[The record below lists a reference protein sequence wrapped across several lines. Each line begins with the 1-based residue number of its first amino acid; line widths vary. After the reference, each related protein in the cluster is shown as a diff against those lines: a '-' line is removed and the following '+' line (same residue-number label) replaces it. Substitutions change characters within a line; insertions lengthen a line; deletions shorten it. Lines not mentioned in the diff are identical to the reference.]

1 MPKTHS
7 RAIWVKLQQFLE
19 SEEQQQE
26 LLAEMKKRLKSN
38 DSHTP
43 REKKEINPRKR
54 FSDIEITALDNVYVQ
69 SNGKPS
75 RAVIE
80 TTAKALKLA
89 ERQVADWYINHRR
102 KEKQGVYKPG
112 QFSEPAGGE
121 GGDK

>member
-1 MPKTHS
+1 M
-7 RAIWVKLQQFLE
+7 IQFTVFCFYLIF
-19 SEEQQQE
+19 SG
-26 LLAEMKKRLKSN
+26 LKSK

-89 ERQVADWYINHRR
+89 ERQV
-102 KEKQGVYKPG
+102 
-112 QFSEPAGGE
+112 S
-121 GGDK
+121 